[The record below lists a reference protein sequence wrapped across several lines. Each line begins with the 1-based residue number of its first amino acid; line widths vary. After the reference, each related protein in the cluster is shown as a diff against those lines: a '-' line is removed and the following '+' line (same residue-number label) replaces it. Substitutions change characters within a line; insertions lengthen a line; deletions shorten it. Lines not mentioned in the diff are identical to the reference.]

1 MTFQPDLPDQPEPPS
16 FGSTCTCGD
25 WQADGVT
32 HRIGEPCTVDETGD
46 EYLAPPQVE
55 ERAGSEAGD
64 DTDSDVL
71 APSLDDDTAGLR
83 WADDTPNG
91 TQP

>member
-1 MTFQPDLPDQPEPPS
+1 
-16 FGSTCTCGD
+16 
-25 WQADGVT
+25 
-32 HRIGEPCTVDETGD
+32 
-46 EYLAPPQVE
+46 VE